1 MKKIG
6 FFTSFGL
13 GGADHTSYV
22 LSKSLS
28 KHYGIEHFIVF
39 YNNWCFPDPKKSI
52 KNQIKPCRYEHYL
65 NFITPIEIKNVEEF
79 NNYDLDVLIT
89 HRGGSELWLLP
100 DFEKTNFNFKIIEIN
115 FHGELRTKADL
126 RIFPSQTMVNF
137 KNLHKTNHVV
147 IPNPIAVQINENN
160 MREKYNLQN
169 KFVIG
174 RVARG
179 DNDIYC
185 KINLEA
191 YKNIEDNNTFFM
203 YVNPSPN
210 ALRDAKTLKIKNIL
224 FIKPTVDNDTLN
236 KIYNTFDVHAH
247 SNCIGET
254 FGNSV
259 AESMIRGI
267 PTISHKGFASWP
279 QAHKEFFIN
288 TPELYIENNN
298 CSNLTH
304 NYSIILNKLKNNSEY
319 RSKVSNIQKEYA
331 LTHFSK
337 DIVIKKYIQVIDNL

>member
-1 MKKIG
+1 MKRIG
-6 FFTSFGL
+6 FITSFGL
-13 GGADHTSYV
+13 GGGGHTNQV
-22 LSKSLS
+22 LVESLIL
-28 KHYGIEHFIVF
+28 HYGNNNCLIF
-39 YNNWCFPDPKKSI
+39 YNKFSLPKPNESS
-52 KNQIKPCRYEHYL
+52 RYENYK
-65 NFITPIEIKNVEEF
+65 NFCNLIHF
-79 NNYDLDVLIT
+79 NNVDELNSYGLDIVIVHRSGNDL
-89 HRGGSELWLLP
+89 WALP
-100 DFEKTNFNFKIIEIN
+100 QWESTPFNFKIIEIN

-210 ALRDAKTLKIKNIL
+210 ALRDAKILKIKNIL

-247 SNCIGET
+247 SNRIGET

-267 PTISHKGFASWP
+267 PTISHKGFASWT
-279 QAHKEFFIN
+279 QAHKDFFIN

-298 CSNLTH
+298 RSNLTH

-337 DIVIKKYIQVIDNL
+337 DIVIEKYIQVIDNL